1 MLKRAFAA
9 LTFAFAMVA
18 LNTVN
23 PSAIVAQEEIAADED
38 AEAGGECLIWCVSHN
53 THHRI
58 AC

>member
-9 LTFAFAMVA
+9 LTFAFALVA

-23 PSAIVAQEEIAADED
+23 PTTISAQTAIDEPVEEE
-38 AEAGGECLIWCVSHN
+38 GGDCLIWCVTHN

-58 AC
+58 RC

>member
-23 PSAIVAQEEIAADED
+23 PTTVSAQEELSPIE
-38 AEAGGECLIWCVSHN
+38 EEGGGECLMWCISHN
-53 THHRI
+53 THHRV